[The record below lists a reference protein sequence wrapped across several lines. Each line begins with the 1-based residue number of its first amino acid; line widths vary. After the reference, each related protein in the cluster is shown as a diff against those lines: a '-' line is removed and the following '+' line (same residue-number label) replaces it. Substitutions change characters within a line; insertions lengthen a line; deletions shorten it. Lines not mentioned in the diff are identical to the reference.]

1 MTIIY
6 RLFSSSYPK
15 ERELN
20 NCRKTAPPFLKA
32 DASAADASAAD
43 DQFRH
48 LLNRQP

>member
-1 MTIIY
+1 MAAKPQALAGFT
-6 RLFSSSYPK
+6 K

-20 NCRKTAPPFLKA
+20 NCRKTAAPFLKA

-48 LLNRQP
+48 LLNRRP